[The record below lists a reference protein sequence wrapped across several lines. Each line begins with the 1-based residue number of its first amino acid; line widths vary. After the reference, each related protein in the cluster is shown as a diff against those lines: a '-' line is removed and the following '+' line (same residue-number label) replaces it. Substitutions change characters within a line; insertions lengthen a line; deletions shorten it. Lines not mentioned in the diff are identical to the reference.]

1 MSNLK
6 RTIGVPM
13 KVTDIDRLEK
23 VGARNQRKV
32 ATEARFA
39 ILKHIE
45 REEGKLNYERGAK

>member
-1 MSNLK
+1 MSNQK

-13 KVTDIDRLEK
+13 KVTDIDRLER
-23 VGARNQRKV
+23 VGAQNQRKV

-45 REEGKLNYERGAK
+45 REEGKPNHERRAK